1 MKGKKWLSLAL
12 AGMLAV
18 SALAGCGSS
27 SSSTGSADTD
37 DRPECSRTDTGR
49 ADTDYRSECS
59 RSDTEH
65 AAAAAGR
72 TDTGSTDAVNAL
84 ISYYY

>member
-37 DRPECSRTDTGR
+37 DRPECGRADTGR
-49 ADTDYRSECS
+49 ADPDYRSECS
-59 RSDTEH
+59 RAGTGHPDT
-65 AAAAAGR
+65 AAGR
-72 TDTGSTDAVNAL
+72 TDAVNARR
-84 ISYYY
+84 